1 MKLQIKP
8 FPVQSSVIYKEGA
21 FAFKTLRRRK
31 LYCKSPGW
39 KNCLSPDRMSE
50 TMLCLLGEAGGV
62 REDRWLQGERM
73 SRTEGNAQEAQK
85 MKY

>member
-1 MKLQIKP
+1 M
-8 FPVQSSVIYKEGA
+8 
-21 FAFKTLRRRK
+21 
-31 LYCKSPGW
+31 
-39 KNCLSPDRMSE
+39 SPDRMSE